1 MNQQDVFNKGL
12 ADPVWFIRNVVGY
25 DLWSKQ
31 QEIVRSVRDNKFT
44 AVRSCNGAGKSF
56 VSASVVAW
64 ALGCHYESIVL
75 TTAPTTR
82 QVEEILWQEIARLH
96 AKSKF
101 PLGGELLKTKWTMG
115 PKWFAMGLSTND
127 PSRFQGF
134 HAPFILVIMDE
145 ACGVG
150 SEIYEAVSAVTV
162 SDDAHV
168 LLIGNPTD
176 PNTEF
181 HKAFQSPLYNK
192 IHISAFDTP
201 EFTGELGDRR
211 IPGLITKEWAEQ
223 RKAEWGENS
232 PAYLARVLG
241 DFPDSSSAAMIP
253 LSWIMRATESAYDN
267 AKAPRTMGVDVGRF
281 GDDPSAIACRVG
293 NATTL
298 IRTFNKLDTVEVA
311 DEVEKV
317 YLDTGGYEVIA
328 VDAVG
333 VGGGVAD
340 ILRRRGYPAVD
351 IESGERAYMTTR
363 FNNRRTEMWFR
374 LRELMRTQSI
384 SLPEDDRMIGEL
396 SAPKYSFDLSGRYR
410 LETKEEMKRR
420 GLSSPN
426 IADAVV
432 YAYAYDGKYRSSVML
447 DEANKKYKAN
457 TYQALLNDLIR
468 QQQKESIW

>member
-1 MNQQDVFNKGL
+1 MTQDEVFKRGVE
-12 ADPVWFIRNVVGY
+12 DPAWFVKNVIGY

-31 QEIVRSVRDNKFT
+31 REIVESVRDNKFT
-44 AVRSCNGAGKSF
+44 AVKSCNGAGKSF
-56 VSASVVAW
+56 VSASLVAW

-96 AKSKF
+96 AKSRF
-101 PLGGELLKTKWTMG
+101 PLGGELLKTKWTLG

-181 HKAFQSPLYNK
+181 FKAFQSPLYNK

-201 EFTGELGDRR
+201 EFTGELEGVR
-211 IPGLITKEWAEQ
+211 IPGLITREWAEQ
-223 RKAEWGENS
+223 RKQEWGENS

-241 DFPDSSSAAMIP
+241 EFPDSSSTAMIP
-253 LSWIMRATESAYDN
+253 LSWIMKAVEVMYDST
-267 AKAPRTMGVDVGRF
+267 KVPRTMGVDVGRF
-281 GDDPSAIACRVG
+281 GDDSSAVVCRVG
-293 NATTL
+293 NTISST
-298 IRTFNKLDTVEVA
+298 REFNKLDTVEVA
-311 DEVEKV
+311 DEVEKI
-317 YLDTGGYEVIA
+317 YNDTGGYEVIA

-340 ILRRRGYPAVD
+340 ILRRRGLPAID

-374 LRELMRTQSI
+374 MRELLRTQSVA
-384 SLPEDDRMIGEL
+384 LLDNDKLIGEL
-396 SAPKYSFDLSGRYR
+396 SAPKYSFDLAGRYR
-410 LETKEEMKRR
+410 LETKDEMKRR

-426 IADAVV
+426 LADATV
-432 YAYAYDGKYRSSVML
+432 YAFAYDGKYRASVML
-447 DEANKKYKAN
+447 EDAKAKYKAN
-457 TYQALLNDLIR
+457 TYQALLNELMR
-468 QQQKESIW
+468 EQKRETLW